1 MPQTE
6 VAPVGSGLDVV
17 EIGEDRPGNPAD
29 VEAALERYDG
39 GTSTVVIEIEY
50 VQIGGATPSVSAIIG
65 YAVTLGLRI
74 GGICGAG
81 SVPGSQ
87 HQHCNAV
94 DLFASS
100 YGALVAAFT
109 SMLVAARTGFIPCAE
124 LIGPGGSG
132 KGLIATAAN
141 GWNLYPYTG
150 PNSHQGHIHASGSPL
165 M

>member
-1 MPQTE
+1 VVRTRWEQHGNTHLQE
-6 VAPVGSGLDVV
+6 VDRGLK
-17 EIGEDRPGNPAD
+17 
-29 VEAALERYDG
+29 RYDG
-39 GTSTVVIEIEY
+39 SVTTIVIEIEY
-50 VQIGGATPSVSAIIG
+50 VIPAIAGSATPSVQMIIAF
-65 YAVTLGLRI
+65 AVSIGLSV

-94 DLFASS
+94 DLFGSNLLS
-100 YGALVAAFT
+100 KFQT
-109 SMLVAARTGFIPCAE
+109 MLSAARSRTIPCSE

-132 KGLIATAAN
+132 KGRIATASG
-141 GWNLYPYTG
+141 GWVLHEYTG